1 MVMLRP
7 LWRIIVLPNHSLIA
21 MFEFNG
27 FTIRCYLCLPRLPEI
42 ALWDI
47 PTVALPLRDDPA
59 AFCIHKCERSP
70 TIPRY
75 LRPNSASTVLRDA
88 RPRTSYFVTRTNQR
102 LRREHRSGETN
113 RECTS
118 NCKLSNAHASPIL
131 LN

>member
-21 MFEFNG
+21 MFEFNNI
-27 FTIRCYLCLPRLPEI
+27 TTRCYLRLPRLPEI
-42 ALWDI
+42 TLWDI
-47 PTVALPLRDDPA
+47 PTIAFPSRDDPA
-59 AFCIHKCERSP
+59 AFCIHKRERSP
-70 TIPRY
+70 SIPIY
-75 LRPNSASTVLRDA
+75 PRPNSASTVLRAA

-118 NCKLSNAHASPIL
+118 NCKLSNAHASPFH
-131 LN
+131 